1 MSGWYG
7 DLPTK
12 NAKYISVQELKE
24 LMELVKH
31 KDLISNSLGQQ
42 IANAEQ
48 EITDCLEILNVLD
61 PEYAE
66 RLKQG
71 LRETLERL

>member
-7 DLPTK
+7 DLPK
-12 NAKYISVQELKE
+12 DSKDINIEDLKDI
-24 LMELVKH
+24 VKH
-31 KDLISNSLGQQ
+31 KDLISNSLGQR
-42 IANAEQ
+42 ITNAEQ

-61 PEYAE
+61 SEYAE

-71 LRETLERL
+71 LKETLERL

>member
-7 DLPTK
+7 DLPNDSK
-12 NAKYISVQELKE
+12 DINIEDLKDI
-24 LMELVKH
+24 VKH

-48 EITDCLEILNVLD
+48 EITDCLEILNV
-61 PEYAE
+61 
-66 RLKQG
+66 
-71 LRETLERL
+71 

>member
-1 MSGWYG
+1 MSGVPNDSKDINIE
-7 DLPTK
+7 DLK
-12 NAKYISVQELKE
+12 DI
-24 LMELVKH
+24 VKH
-31 KDLISNSLGQQ
+31 KEVISNSLGQR